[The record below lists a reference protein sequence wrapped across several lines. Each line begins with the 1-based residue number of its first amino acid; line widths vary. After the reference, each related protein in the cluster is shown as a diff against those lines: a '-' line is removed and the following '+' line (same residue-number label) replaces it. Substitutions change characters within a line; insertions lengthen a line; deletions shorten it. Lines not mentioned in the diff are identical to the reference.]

1 MRFSFRYGVDSV
13 RSVKDKG
20 VSAVSAIG
28 QTGMNTI
35 NTVADVNRVRW
46 WQFMHTTLFLLK
58 GFLFYKVPLLK
69 LSIVFV
75 FLLQRGLA
83 KVSDMTSY
91 GTDKLDQLIDTRVCS
106 GIKRPV
112 EQILQTTESYV
123 DHYLPET
130 EEQEGSDAKKEGNEG
145 QEEDSDGG
153 Y

>member
-1 MRFSFRYGVDSV
+1 MVGVHAYYFLPLQGISILQ
-13 RSVKDKG
+13 RSV
-20 VSAVSAIG
+20 VEVFFIA
-28 QTGMNTI
+28 
-35 NTVADVNRVRW
+35 
-46 WQFMHTTLFLLK
+46 
-58 GFLFYKVPLLK
+58 
-69 LSIVFV
+69 FV

-130 EEQEGSDAKKEGNEG
+130 EEQEGNDAKKEGNEG

-153 Y
+153 YLTCRGWESGY